1 MPSPNIFVCAYFKEG
16 AYHADREIHDPSS
29 CDESS
34 KTNSTIKSSGG
45 RDIRDTD
52 SYKSDD
58 FFLNPICILYSRLYC
73 LSYDVK
79 LNCLYK

>member
-29 CDESS
+29 YDESS

-45 RDIRDTD
+45 YWTNGSVRGGVHEVTHRCETI
-52 SYKSDD
+52 
-58 FFLNPICILYSRLYC
+58 
-73 LSYDVK
+73 
-79 LNCLYK
+79 

>member
-29 CDESS
+29 YDESS

-45 RDIRDTD
+45 NWTNG
-52 SYKSDD
+52 SVQGGCS
-58 FFLNPICILYSRLYC
+58 
-73 LSYDVK
+73 
-79 LNCLYK
+79 